1 MSLIAKILIALVAL
15 EHVYFLVLEMFL
27 WDRPAGLR
35 SGAFALSGEH
45 IMEVILRE
53 HIDNLGRRGEVVKV
67 AAGYARNFL
76 LPRKL
81 ALVVTEA
88 NKQQIERE
96 RKVAEVRDA
105 QEHSAAEAYSQR
117 LEQLEIEIARRVG
130 ENDVM
135 YGSVTSADI
144 AHALE
149 AKGFELDKRKI
160 QLVDPIKALG
170 QVEVPVKVHRD
181 VTARVRVKVVAQAS

>member
-1 MSLIAKILIALVAL
+1 
-15 EHVYFLVLEMFL
+15 
-27 WDRPAGLR
+27 
-35 SGAFALSGEH
+35 
-45 IMEVILRE
+45 MEVILRE

-105 QEHSAAEAYSQR
+105 QERSASEAYSQR

-130 ENDVM
+130 ENDTL
-135 YGSVTSADI
+135 YGSVTSADV
-144 AHALE
+144 AQALH
-149 AKGFELDKRKI
+149 AKGFEIDKKKI
-160 QLVDPIKALG
+160 IMADPFKALG
-170 QVEVPVKVHRD
+170 EYTVSLKVHRD
-181 VTARVRVKVVAQAS
+181 VTAQIKVKVVAEQKQK